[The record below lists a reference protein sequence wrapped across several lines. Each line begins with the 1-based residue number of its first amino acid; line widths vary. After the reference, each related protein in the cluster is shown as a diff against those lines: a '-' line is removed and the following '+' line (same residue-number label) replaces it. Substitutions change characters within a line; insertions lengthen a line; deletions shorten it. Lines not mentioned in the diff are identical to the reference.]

1 MESRSVRMPCGSD
14 CELRGRLSGRRL
26 GQMGRPSSV
35 QQPKKRESPRSAF
48 RQHSLGPRSAR
59 GARPNPGMTG
69 RAGSHS
75 LVGTGLCIRPAAADH
90 GCVKPN
96 DVVAIPS
103 LVSTRADHPRIDFWA
118 ICFDTLL
125 HVGVAEACR
134 TKVICRPVCSPRRLV
149 GPSSPPRSFSRPGD
163 LSIPVRRHPKPVGQF
178 DCSSGQDDEVTDGG
192 RGSLIHSQV
201 MQPLNVRSLQER

>member
-1 MESRSVRMPCGSD
+1 MESRSVRMPCGGD

-96 DVVAIPS
+96 DVVAIPQS
-103 LVSTRADHPRIDFWA
+103 RQYVGQIIRGSTSGQSA
-118 ICFDTLL
+118 FDTLL

-134 TKVICRPVCSPRRLV
+134 TEVICRPVLLTTKAS
-149 GPSSPPRSFSRPGD
+149 GPSQPSTLLFKARRPLHPCKEASKTRRS
-163 LSIPVRRHPKPVGQF
+163 I
-178 DCSSGQDDEVTDGG
+178 
-192 RGSLIHSQV
+192 
-201 MQPLNVRSLQER
+201 